1 MSGEGKRL
9 MVMAGGTGGHV
20 FPGLAVAHH
29 LMAQGW
35 QVRWLGTAD
44 RMEADLVPKHGIEI
58 DFIRISGLR
67 GKGIRAQLSSPIRIF
82 QAVCQARAIMRRYQ
96 PDVVLGMG
104 GYVSG
109 PGGLAAWLCGIPV
122 VLHEQNG
129 IAGLTNRW
137 LSHIARKVLQAFPG
151 AFPKADVVGNPVR
164 TDVLALAAPETRLA
178 DRSGPVRV
186 LVVGGSQGAR
196 VLNQTLPGVAAQLG
210 ERVTIWHQVGKGALS
225 TVQQAYQDVGQTQHK
240 ITEFIDDM
248 AEAYAWADVV
258 VCRSGAL
265 TVSEIA
271 AAGLPALFVPFQHKD
286 RQQYWNA
293 LPLEKAGAAKII
305 EQPQFNVAALSEV
318 LSGWDRATLLTMAQ
332 KARAVAIPDATDRV
346 AAEVS
351 AAAGSRTTPVAHG

>member
-1 MSGEGKRL
+1 MSGKRL

-29 LMAQGW
+29 LMEQGW

-58 DFIRISGLR
+58 DFIQISGLR
-67 GKGIRAQLSSPIRIF
+67 GKGIKAQLLAPMRIF
-82 QAVCQARAIMRRYQ
+82 NAWRQARAIIKAWQ

-109 PGGLAAWLCGIPV
+109 PGGLAAWSCGIPV

-129 IAGLTNRW
+129 IAGLTNKW
-137 LSHIARKVLQAFPG
+137 LAKIATKVMQAFPG

-164 TDVLALAAPETRLA
+164 TDVLALPLPIARLA
-178 DRSGPVRV
+178 NRKGPIRV
-186 LVVGGSQGAR
+186 LVIGGSQGAR
-196 VLNQTLPGVAAQLG
+196 ILNQTMPEVAAELG
-210 ERVTIWHQVGKGALS
+210 EQITIWHQTGKGGLPD
-225 TVQQAYQDVGQTQHK
+225 VQQAYVKVGQTQHK
-240 ITEFIDDM
+240 VTEFIDDM
-248 AEAYAWADVV
+248 AAAYAWADVV

-271 AAGLPALFVPFQHKD
+271 AAGLPAIFVPFQHKD

-293 LPLEKAGAAKII
+293 LPLEKAGAAKIF
-305 EQPQFNVAALSEV
+305 EQPQFTADAVADTLRH
-318 LSGWDRATLLTMAQ
+318 WDRQTLLTMAE
-332 KARAVAIPDATDRV
+332 KARQVAIPDATDRV
-346 AAEVS
+346 ALEVAR
-351 AAAGSRTTPVAHG
+351 AAK

>member
-1 MSGEGKRL
+1 MRGQAKRL

-35 QVRWLGTAD
+35 DVRWLGTAD
-44 RMEADLVPKHGIEI
+44 RMEADLVPKHGIDI

-67 GKGIRAQLSSPIRIF
+67 GKGVHALLAAPLRIF
-82 QAVCQARAIMRRYQ
+82 NAWRQARAIMKSFK

-109 PGGLAAWLCGIPV
+109 PGGLAAWSLGIPV

-129 IAGLTNRW
+129 IAGLTNKW
-137 LSHIARKVLQAFPG
+137 LAKIATKVMQAFPG
-151 AFPKADVVGNPVR
+151 AFPNAEVVGNPVR
-164 TDVLALAAPETRLA
+164 TDVLALPLPQDRL
-178 DRSGPVRV
+178 SGRV
-186 LVVGGSQGAR
+186 GPIRILVVGGSQGAR
-196 VLNQTLPGVAAQLG
+196 VLNQTLPQVAAKLG
-210 ERVTIWHQVGKGALS
+210 NAVTIWHQSGKGGQQ
-225 TVQQAYQDVGQTQHK
+225 TVEQAYASAGQPQHK
-240 ITEFIDDM
+240 VTEFIDDM
-248 AEAYAWADVV
+248 AAAYAWADVV

-293 LPLEKAGAAKII
+293 LPLEKAGAAKIL
-305 EQPQFNVAALSEV
+305 EQPQFTVDAVVNT
-318 LSGWDRATLLTMAQ
+318 LSGWDRDVLLEMAQ
-332 KARAVAIPDATDRV
+332 RARATAIPDATERV
-346 AAEVS
+346 AKEVS
-351 AAAGSRTTPVAHG
+351 LAARA

>member
-1 MSGEGKRL
+1 MRGQAKRL

-35 QVRWLGTAD
+35 DVRWLGTAD
-44 RMEADLVPKHGIEI
+44 RMEADLVPKHGIDI

-67 GKGIRAQLSSPIRIF
+67 GKGVNALLAAPLRIF
-82 QAVCQARAIMRRYQ
+82 NAWRQARAIMKSFK

-109 PGGLAAWLCGIPV
+109 PGGLAAWSLGIPV

-129 IAGLTNRW
+129 IAGLTNKW
-137 LSHIARKVLQAFPG
+137 LAKIATKVMQAFPG
-151 AFPKADVVGNPVR
+151 AFPNAEVVGNPVR
-164 TDVLALAAPETRLA
+164 TDVLALPLPQDRL
-178 DRSGPVRV
+178 SGRV
-186 LVVGGSQGAR
+186 GPIRILVVGGSQGAR
-196 VLNQTLPGVAAQLG
+196 VLNQTLPQVAAKLG
-210 ERVTIWHQVGKGALS
+210 NAVTIWHQSGKGGQQ
-225 TVQQAYQDVGQTQHK
+225 TVEQAYASAGQPQHK
-240 ITEFIDDM
+240 VTEFIDDM
-248 AEAYAWADVV
+248 AAAYAWADVV

-293 LPLEKAGAAKII
+293 LPLEKAGAAKIL
-305 EQPQFNVAALSEV
+305 EQPQFTVDAVVNT
-318 LSGWDRATLLTMAQ
+318 LSGWDRDVLLEMAQ
-332 KARAVAIPDATDRV
+332 RARATAIPDATERV
-346 AAEVS
+346 AKEVS
-351 AAAGSRTTPVAHG
+351 LAARA

>member
-1 MSGEGKRL
+1 MSGKTKRL

-44 RMEADLVPKHGIEI
+44 RMEASLVPQHGIEI
-58 DFIRISGLR
+58 DFIQISGLR
-67 GKGIRAQLSSPIRIF
+67 GKGLMAQLTAPVRIYRAVR
-82 QAVCQARAIMRRYQ
+82 QAKKIMRDYQ

-137 LSHIARKVLQAFPG
+137 LARIAKRVLQAFPG
-151 AFPKADVVGNPVR
+151 AFPDADVVGNPVR
-164 TDVLALAAPETRLA
+164 TDVLALPLPAERLA
-178 DRSGPVRV
+178 GREGPIRV
-186 LVVGGSQGAR
+186 LVIGGSQGAR
-196 VLNQTLPGVAAQLG
+196 VLNQTMPQVAATLG
-210 ERVTIWHQVGKGALS
+210 EQVTVWHQVGKGALPD
-225 TVQQAYQDVGQTQHK
+225 VLQAYQQAGQVDKHQVV
-240 ITEFIDDM
+240 EFIDDM
-248 AEAYAWADVV
+248 AAAYAWADVV

-265 TVSEIA
+265 TVSEVA
-271 AAGLPALFVPFQHKD
+271 AAGLPAIFVPFQHKD

-305 EQPQFNVAALSEV
+305 EQPQFTAQAV
-318 LSGWDRATLLTMAQ
+318 SGLLAEWDRTTLLTMAER
-332 KARAVAIPDATDRV
+332 ARAVAIPDATERV
-346 AAEVS
+346 AAEVV
-351 AAAGSRTTPVAHG
+351 AASK

>member
-1 MSGEGKRL
+1 MSGKRL

-44 RMEADLVPKHGIEI
+44 RMEADLVPKHGIDI

-67 GKGIRAQLSSPIRIF
+67 GKGIKALLAAPFRIF
-82 QAVCQARAIMRRYQ
+82 NAWRQARRIMKAWK

-109 PGGLAAWLCGIPV
+109 PGGLAAWSCGIPV

-129 IAGLTNRW
+129 IAGLTNKW
-137 LSHIARKVLQAFPG
+137 LAKLATKVMQAFPG
-151 AFPKADVVGNPVR
+151 AFPHAEVVGNPVR
-164 TDVLALAAPETRLA
+164 TDVLALSSPEQRLA
-178 DRSGPVRV
+178 GREGPIRV
-186 LVVGGSQGAR
+186 LVIGGSQGAR
-196 VLNQTLPGVAAQLG
+196 VLNQTLPQVAARMG
-210 ERVTIWHQVGKGALS
+210 DSVAIWHQTGKGNQRQVEAD
-225 TVQQAYQDVGQTQHK
+225 YENVGQTQHK
-240 ITEFIDDM
+240 IAEFIDDM
-248 AEAYAWADVV
+248 AAAYDWADVV

-265 TVSEIA
+265 TVSEVA
-271 AAGLPALFVPFQHKD
+271 AAGLPAIFVPFQHKD

-293 LPLEKAGAAKII
+293 LPLEKAGAARIF
-305 EQPQFNVAALSEV
+305 EQPQFTADVVAETLQQ
-318 LSGWDRATLLTMAQ
+318 WDRPTLLLMAQ
-332 KARAVAIPDATDRV
+332 KARQVAIPDATERV

-351 AAAGSRTTPVAHG
+351 AAAR

>member
-1 MSGEGKRL
+1 

-44 RMEADLVPKHGIEI
+44 RMEASLVPQHGIEI
-58 DFIRISGLR
+58 DFIQISGLR
-67 GKGIRAQLSSPIRIF
+67 GKGLMAQLTAPVRIYRAVG
-82 QAVCQARAIMRRYQ
+82 QAKKIMRDYQ

-137 LSHIARKVLQAFPG
+137 LARIAKKVLQAFPG
-151 AFPKADVVGNPVR
+151 AFPHAEVVGNPVR
-164 TDVLALAAPETRLA
+164 TDVLALPLPAERLVG
-178 DRSGPVRV
+178 REGPIRV
-186 LVVGGSQGAR
+186 LVIGGSQGAR
-196 VLNQTLPGVAAQLG
+196 VLNQTMPQVAAQLG
-210 ERVTIWHQVGKGALS
+210 EKITLWHQVGKGALPD
-225 TVQQAYQDVGQTQHK
+225 VLKAYQQAGQGDDKHQV
-240 ITEFIDDM
+240 TEFIDDM
-248 AEAYAWADVV
+248 AAAYGWADVV

-265 TVSEIA
+265 TVSEVA
-271 AAGLPALFVPFQHKD
+271 AAGLPAIFVPFQHKD

-305 EQPQFNVAALSEV
+305 EQPQFNAEAV
-318 LSGWDRATLLTMAQ
+318 SGLLARWDRTTLLAMAER
-332 KARAVAIPDATDRV
+332 ARSVAIPDATERV
-346 AAEVS
+346 AAEVV
-351 AAAGSRTTPVAHG
+351 AASK

>member
-1 MSGEGKRL
+1 MSGKTKRL

-44 RMEADLVPKHGIEI
+44 RMEASLVPQNGIEI
-58 DFIRISGLR
+58 DFIQISGLR
-67 GKGIRAQLSSPIRIF
+67 GKGLMAQLMAPVRIYRAVR
-82 QAVCQARAIMRRYQ
+82 QAKKIMRDYQ

-137 LSHIARKVLQAFPG
+137 LARIAKKVLQAFPG
-151 AFPKADVVGNPVR
+151 AFPNADVVGNPVR
-164 TDVLALAAPETRLA
+164 TDVLALPLPAQRLVG
-178 DRSGPVRV
+178 REGPIRV
-186 LVVGGSQGAR
+186 LVIGGSQGAR
-196 VLNQTLPGVAAQLG
+196 VLNQTMPQVAALLG
-210 ERVTIWHQVGKGALS
+210 EKITLWHQVGKGALPE
-225 TVQQAYQDVGQTQHK
+225 VLQAYQQVGQGGDKHQ
-240 ITEFIDDM
+240 ITKFIDDM
-248 AEAYAWADVV
+248 AAAYSWADVV

-265 TVSEIA
+265 TVSEVA
-271 AAGLPALFVPFQHKD
+271 AAGLPAIFVPFQHKD

-305 EQPQFNVAALSEV
+305 EQPQFSAEAVSSLLEQ
-318 LSGWDRATLLTMAQ
+318 WDRATLLTMAER
-332 KARAVAIPDATDRV
+332 ARSVAIPDATERV
-346 AAEVS
+346 AAEVV
-351 AAAGSRTTPVAHG
+351 AASK